1 MFGGTFTYD
10 FLVYALLAGSG
21 IACIAGPLGS
31 IMIWQRMANFGDAL
45 AHATLLGLTLS
56 LLFHVNIY
64 CGLVGTSLLA
74 AVFLSLSTHQKS
86 LDHDTLLV
94 IMAQTALAAGLI
106 VASTLQERGIR
117 VDLLSYLYGD
127 ILAIQKSDLWV
138 IGCTVVI
145 ALFLL
150 MRIWRNALA
159 ITLQEDLAK
168 VEGIPI
174 QRTKVKIV
182 LLMALVF
189 AIAVKLIGVL
199 LITTL
204 FIIPAAAARQLAK
217 SPEQMAIL
225 ASIIGVIA
233 NCGGIMASYA
243 WDIPTGPSIV
253 VSATFIFIGLYTYKI
268 IRS

>member
-1 MFGGTFTYD
+1 MLNGLFTYD
-10 FLVYALLAGSG
+10 FLIYALLAGSG

-56 LLFHVNIY
+56 LLFHFNIY
-64 CGLVGTSLLA
+64 LGLVGTSLLIA
-74 AVFLSLSTHQKS
+74 IFLSLSTHQKS

-94 IMAQTALAAGLI
+94 IVAQTTLAAGLI
-106 VASTLQERGIR
+106 VASGLQEQGVR

-138 IGCTVVI
+138 IGGTVFI
-145 ALFLL
+145 ALCLL
-150 MRIWRNALA
+150 KTVWHNALT

-168 VEGIPI
+168 VEGISIP
-174 QRTKVKIV
+174 RTKVSIV

-204 FIIPAAAARQLAK
+204 FVVPAAAARQLAK
-217 SPEQMAIL
+217 SPEQMAVL
-225 ASIIGVIA
+225 ASIIGIVA
-233 NCGGIMASYA
+233 NCGGIMASYVL
-243 WDIPTGPSIV
+243 DIPTGPSIV
-253 VSATFIFIGLYTYKI
+253 ITATLIFVGLYAFKI
-268 IRS
+268 KQA

>member
-1 MFGGTFTYD
+1 MFGGTFTHD
-10 FLVYALLAGSG
+10 FLIYALLAGSG

-31 IMIWQRMANFGDAL
+31 IMIWQRMASFGDAL

-64 CGLVGTSLLA
+64 CGLVGTSLLV
-74 AVFLSLSTHQKS
+74 AVFLSLSTHQKN

-127 ILAIQKSDLWV
+127 ILAIQQSDLWV
-138 IGCTVVI
+138 IGCTVIV
-145 ALFLL
+145 ALLL
-150 MRIWRNALA
+150 LKRIWHNALA

-168 VEGIPI
+168 VEGVPI
-174 QRTKVKIV
+174 QRTKVSIV

-204 FIIPAAAARQLAK
+204 FIIPAAAARQLAR
-217 SPEQMAIL
+217 SPEQMAL
-225 ASIIGVIA
+225 SASIIGIIA
-233 NCGGIMASYA
+233 SCGGIMASHA

-253 VSATFIFIGLYTYKI
+253 ITATLIFTGLYTYKI
-268 IRS
+268 IRT